1 MLRIAMGTV
10 VLALVAGPAA
20 TAREVV
26 QFASE
31 DSAGT
36 VVVNTQERRLY
47 LVLGDGTAIRY
58 PVAVGRP
65 GKQWVGTTQIAR
77 KHVKPAWSPPEE
89 VRRDNPD
96 LPAVIPGGSPRN
108 PMGAGALTLAGG
120 EYAIHGTNR
129 PNSIGTFASYGCIR
143 MYNEDILDLLERVHV
158 GTPVIVLKGMPSQA
172 RSDRNRL

>member
-1 MLRIAMGTV
+1 MVSLRLARKRTQVPQPCATRGEDDGEQPPPRRAAVPRRLCRRWRRYDAPKKHNRNCTMLRIAMGTV

-96 LPAVIPGGSPRN
+96 LPAVIPGG
-108 PMGAGALTLAGG
+108 
-120 EYAIHGTNR
+120 YH
-129 PNSIGTFASYGCIR
+129 
-143 MYNEDILDLLERVHV
+143 
-158 GTPVIVLKGMPSQA
+158 
-172 RSDRNRL
+172 

>member
-96 LPAVIPGGSPRN
+96 LPAVIPGGSPR
-108 PMGAGALTLAGG
+108 
-120 EYAIHGTNR
+120 R
-129 PNSIGTFASYGCIR
+129 W
-143 MYNEDILDLLERVHV
+143 ER
-158 GTPVIVLKGMPSQA
+158 G
-172 RSDRNRL
+172 R